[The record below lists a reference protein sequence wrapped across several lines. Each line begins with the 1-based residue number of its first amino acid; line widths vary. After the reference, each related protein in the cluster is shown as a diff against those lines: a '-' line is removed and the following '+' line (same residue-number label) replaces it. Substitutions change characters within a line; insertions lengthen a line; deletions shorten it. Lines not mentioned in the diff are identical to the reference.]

1 MTPERW
7 QRIREVYFQISEAP
21 TELRPKL
28 LAELTAGDP
37 ALAQAVDQLLIS
49 PPDGEAAL
57 DHPPFGDS
65 PLPFPATTSLIPG
78 ELLANRFEILSHLG
92 SGGMGEVYEAEDR
105 DLQTRV
111 AVKVIRPDVA
121 ANPAVVSRFRREIA
135 LARKI
140 THRSVCRVFD
150 FFPAATTSH
159 NHTIDFLT
167 MEVLRGETL
176 SRYLTREAPLT
187 LDKALPLLSQLAEG
201 LEAAHAALVL
211 HRDLKGSNILLTN
224 DANGLRLVITDFGL
238 ARSHRSDPA
247 NQSTATLA
255 AGTPLYMSPEQL
267 EGGELTPASDLYSF
281 GVLMYEMATGV
292 PPYQGESPMQVVIR
306 RVKEERP
313 PAPSTINPKI
323 DPRWEATILR
333 CLAYHP
339 QDRFTSATALLEA
352 LGGPVPPPPPRQPL
366 RLRPALA
373 AIAFLLLALS
383 AFLWLRPSLPPL
395 SPEANRW
402 YEQSISALNNG
413 SMARASSLLENTLK
427 LAQDSVAVRCR
438 LAETYLELDRRDNA
452 QEQLLAALKLPV
464 RSAEERAL
472 RTATEALVAGQWA
485 ELLAAAQSRVKN
497 AAPANR
503 TTAMLDYA
511 RWLERANQ
519 NDQAQA
525 TYQTILA
532 EDPSQPGALLRLAN
546 LKAATKD
553 TSAAL
558 DLLHRA
564 KQAFGVLNNAEGL
577 GEVALARSRLVASID
592 EGVQLAVEAETL
604 ATQAE
609 ATSLLVRSQLWRAD
623 RIERQGKLEESRALT
638 TKAIALAESS
648 GLYAEAINAYLA
660 LAIKPYSLGNYEQAE
675 AEFKRIL
682 TLARRYRTLRGE
694 ARTKVSLAMSY
705 VNTNQSEQALPLV
718 AEAIAFY
725 QATGLAVPLAQAY
738 GVQGD
743 AYLRVGRYALAKA
756 SLQTAF
762 DKSLQPEARNR
773 IRRRQANLASA
784 TADYAEAAKIH
795 QQILTEAQAAKNL
808 LAEQSAR
815 LDLADS
821 LAALGRFPE
830 AAAQLDAITEATPK
844 SPRIAWQLEAASSNL
859 DYQQGRYEPA
869 LQRLEALH
877 KKTLADKQDA
887 LERDT
892 RGYLCVQYQRGTKQK
907 VGIPICEKLLQEYA
921 NQPSELI
928 TYHHAL
934 SQMFRITNRIAPSL
948 FHASQALKYSAQLK
962 ATSDIW
968 YSHLLLALAHHQNK
982 DESWRASRQ
991 QARSVLNDF
1000 EKEIGPTAMQ
1010 SFLGRYGTRQLW
1022 QSVEQ
1027 LQ

>member
-7 QRIREVYFQISEAP
+7 QQIREVYFTVSEAP

-28 LAELTAGDP
+28 LAELTAGDSS
-37 ALAQAVDQLLIS
+37 LAAAVDQLLIS
-49 PPDGEAAL
+49 PPDGQAAL

-65 PLPFPATTSLIPG
+65 PLPFPATTSLVPG

-150 FFPAATTSH
+150 FFPGATTSH
-159 NHTIDFLT
+159 HHTIDFLT

-176 SRYLTREAPLT
+176 SRYITREAPLT
-187 LDKALPLLSQLAEG
+187 LDQALPLLTQLAQG
-201 LEAAHAALVL
+201 LDAAHAAAVL
-211 HRDLKGSNILLTN
+211 HRDLKGSNVLLTT
-224 DANGLRLVITDFGL
+224 DASGLRVVITDFGL
-238 ARSHRSDPA
+238 ARSHQSDA
-247 NQSTATLA
+247 SRHSTSTLA

-267 EGGELTPASDLYSF
+267 EGGDLTPASDLYSL

-313 PAPSTINPKI
+313 PAPSSINSKI
-323 DPRWEATILR
+323 DPRWEAGILR
-333 CLAYHP
+333 CLAYNP
-339 QDRFTSATALLEA
+339 ADRFGSALALLDT
-352 LGGPVPPPPPRQPL
+352 LGGPVPLPAPRQPW
-366 RLRPALA
+366 RARPALA
-373 AIAFLLLALS
+373 AIAFLLVVLT
-383 AFLWLRPSLPPL
+383 AFLWLRPSAPPL
-395 SPEANRW
+395 SAEATRW

-413 SMARASSLLENTLK
+413 SIARASTLLEKTLT
-427 LAQDSVAVRCR
+427 LAQDSVSVRCR

-464 RSAEERAL
+464 RSSEERAL
-472 RTATEALVAGQWA
+472 RTATEAMLGGQWA
-485 ELLAAAQSRVKN
+485 ELIKVAEARVKGGAT
-497 AAPANR
+497 AAK
-503 TTAMLDYA
+503 TTAMLDWA
-511 RWLERANQ
+511 RWLERASLP
-519 NDQAQA
+519 DQAQA
-525 TYQTILA
+525 VYEKILT
-532 EDPSQPGALLRLAN
+532 EDASQPGALLRLAN

-553 TSAAL
+553 TPTAL
-558 DLLHRA
+558 NLLTRA
-564 KQAFGVLNNAEGL
+564 KSAFVALNNSEGL
-577 GEVALARSRLVASID
+577 GEVALARSRLAASID
-592 EGVQLAVEAETL
+592 DGVQLALEAETL
-604 ATQAE
+604 ARQAD
-609 ATSLLVRSQLWRAD
+609 ATSLLVRSELWRAD
-623 RIERQGKLEESRALT
+623 RIERQGHLEESKALT
-638 TKAIALAESS
+638 AKAIELAESS

-660 LAIKPYSLGNYEQAE
+660 LAIKPYSQGNYEQAE

-694 ARTKVSLAMSY
+694 ARTKVSLAMNY
-705 VNTNQSEQALPLV
+705 VNTHRSEQALPLLKD
-718 AEAIAFY
+718 AIAFY
-725 QATGLAVPLAQAY
+725 KSTGLTIPLAQAL

-743 AYLRVGRYALAKA
+743 AYQRVGRYTKA
-756 SLQTAF
+756 AESLQL
-762 DKSLQPEARNR
+762 SLQLTVQPEARSR
-773 IRRRQANLASA
+773 IRRRQAVLA
-784 TADYAEAAKIH
+784 TATSNFSEAAAIYQEMLTQAEA
-795 QQILTEAQAAKNL
+795 TRNE
-808 LAEQSAR
+808 LATQSTR
-815 LDLADS
+815 LELADALS
-821 LAALGRFPE
+821 NLGRFPE
-830 AAAQLDAITEATPK
+830 AAAQLEAITKESPK
-844 SPRIAWQLEAASSNL
+844 SPRIAWQLETALSNL
-859 DYQQGRYEPA
+859 DYQQGRYEA
-869 LQRLEALH
+869 AIQRIESLH
-877 KKTLADKQDA
+877 RKTLADKQTA
-887 LERDT
+887 LERET
-892 RGYLCVQYQRGTKQK
+892 RAYLCVQYQRGTRQRI
-907 VGIPICEKLLQEYA
+907 GIPLCEKLLQEYA
-921 NQPSELI
+921 NQPADLI

-934 SQMFRITNRIAPSL
+934 SQMFRTTNRTTQSL
-948 FHASQALKYSAQLK
+948 DHARQALKYSEDLK

-968 YSHLLLALAHHQNK
+968 YSHLLLALAQHQNK